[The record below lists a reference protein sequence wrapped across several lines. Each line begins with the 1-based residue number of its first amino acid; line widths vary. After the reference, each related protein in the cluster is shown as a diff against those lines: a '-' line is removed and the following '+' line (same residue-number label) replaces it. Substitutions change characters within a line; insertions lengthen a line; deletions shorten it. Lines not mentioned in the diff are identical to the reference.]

1 MEFFMIEGN
10 LVEHPNMNDELMKEH
25 KAYTKKAMDAGMIL
39 FSGLKKGMDGVVF
52 VMKATILLYLLMT
65 ITKTQRRRNGSNKE
79 CSTKW

>member
-52 VMKATILLYLLMT
+52 VMCFFAYK
-65 ITKTQRRRNGSNKE
+65 RNICPQKFERSNEKKR
-79 CSTKW
+79 S